1 MKRCHSACLLLF
13 LEVAAHCAAQISV
26 RVAVL
31 DGHSGKPV
39 TNARVTFN
47 VVRDFAMSE
56 VTATIIGDRYLV
68 QLNHDD
74 TLVLGNVTKSDL
86 SWNEYKL
93 CTTERDAK
101 PIYSVATIMTK
112 GLQAPN
118 ECDKGKGIAVK
129 PSPGEVVFFVTRLP
143 FWQRLRLFRD

>member
-1 MKRCHSACLLLF
+1 
-13 LEVAAHCAAQISV
+13 
-26 RVAVL
+26 
-31 DGHSGKPV
+31 
-39 TNARVTFN
+39 
-47 VVRDFAMSE
+47 
-56 VTATIIGDRYLV
+56 VTATIIGDRYSV

-93 CTTERDAK
+93 CTTEQEAK

-118 ECDKGKGIAVK
+118 ECDMRTRPIATATRDAA
-129 PSPGEVVFFVTRLP
+129 PSDVLDNRFQAN
-143 FWQRLRLFRD
+143 WLRSMPSL